1 MGNFSP
7 DFLIQSP
14 EKVDYDAGN
23 RHQNPEEEEPKEIH
37 ISSYNELY
45 LKYGW
50 RLMAEEYE
58 EETRR
63 GKLQLIRD
71 CLLALELE
79 GRSMKPTL
87 LMYAMRVSWKN
98 MVGLIKMMAV
108 RQLITLTRPVGYGR
122 GKYSKV
128 WDRRSNTRIG
138 ISLKGKYILRL
149 LDEMLR
155 YLDDETPPQINPP
168 LWLMRKALE
177 TKGFNFMGEL
187 DNLQKQ
193 NLLALPSHLDDP
205 TPFDS
210 VIVEK
215 PDESVIPST
224 PDLSPGQKK
233 GVFFTLTPDHPIQ
246 VRELVACFVVKQPPV
261 IGLYCSEC
269 GYSANSLRGL
279 SIHVGHVHPD
289 KKKEIMDGVARFYD
303 AKVA

>member
-1 MGNFSP
+1 
-7 DFLIQSP
+7 
-14 EKVDYDAGN
+14 
-23 RHQNPEEEEPKEIH
+23 
-37 ISSYNELY
+37 
-45 LKYGW
+45 
-50 RLMAEEYE
+50 MAEEYE
-58 EETRR
+58 EESRR

-79 GRSMKPTL
+79 GNPMKPTL

-98 MVGLIKMMAV
+98 LVGLIKMMAV
-108 RQLITLTRPVGYGR
+108 KQLVTLTRPVGYGR

-193 NLLALPSHLDDP
+193 NLLELPSHLDDP

-215 PDESVIPST
+215 PDDSVIPDT
-224 PDLSPGQKK
+224 PNLSPEQKQ
-233 GVFFTLTPDHPIQ
+233 GVFFSLTPVDPLLPI
-246 VRELVACFVVKQPPV
+246 RDYRPYKKTGELVACFTVKQPPV
-261 IGLYCSEC
+261 IGLYCPEC
-269 GYSANSLRGL
+269 GYPANSLRGL
-279 SIHVGHVHPD
+279 SIHAGRMHPG
-289 KKKEIMDGVARFYD
+289 KKKEIMASIARFHSKT
-303 AKVA
+303 A